1 MKHRILIA
9 ILLTVFAL
17 SLIACGGPGTVTVGV
32 GVHSPGGWG
41 GAYGP
46 RGYGGGGSV
55 WVGMPPG
62 GYVYY

>member
-1 MKHRILIA
+1 VKRRALIA
-9 ILLTVFAL
+9 LLLIMFAL
-17 SLIACGGPGTVTVGV
+17 SMFGCGGPGTVSVGV

-41 GAYGP
+41 GYGP
-46 RGYGGGGSV
+46 HGYGGASV